1 VNQGKELSPE
11 LRALLA
17 FLLSMGVLIVWG
29 VFFKPPAPK
38 PPAPPPAAKTEK
50 APASAPA
57 APPPEVVLDTP
68 AKLPVRQAA
77 EEKTIVVEN
86 DLYRVE
92 FSNRGGVVRRWELKK
107 YRDDHKPARTL
118 DVVHPEA
125 AAALGGWPLAL
136 TLEDAQLEARV
147 NDALFE
153 VLPAGP
159 QRAPAEVMFEWGDGR
174 VHVSK
179 RLKFVS
185 SYVVEVETSA
195 LLDGKPLA
203 HGIAWRGGFGDATV
217 YGAAEQVRVFY
228 HTQGKIQ
235 TLEHKKLGTPDRRDT
250 RILEPG
256 TVNYTGIEDRYF
268 AAAFLPRANQPLAL
282 WHWRLEHEQ
291 AQENGKSV
299 KLPVAEMAAGT
310 LVPGPLTV
318 RLFVGPKDLEVLG
331 ILNPPLSELVQFGWF
346 GIIARPLFYFLK
358 WIYGYLPNYGW
369 AIVLMTVI
377 INMLL
382 FPLKIVS
389 WRSMQKM
396 QKVMPEIKSIQER
409 YKKYSMR
416 DPRRQQMQQEIM
428 AVYKREGVN
437 PMGGCLPML
446 LQMPIWIGL
455 YQMLNAAIELRH
467 APWVGWISD
476 LSARDPYYILPV
488 MMGVTMYVM
497 QAMTPVTT
505 ADPAQQ
511 RMMKMMPIMFGG
523 MFIIIPISSGL
534 VLYILTSNVVGMA
547 QQWYLNRSAPAAAPA
562 GAPHGK
568 KKKKSAG

>member
-29 VFFKPPAPK
+29 IFFKPPAPK
-38 PPAPPPAAKTEK
+38 PPAPPPAAKTET

-107 YRDDHKPARTL
+107 YRDDHKPQRTL

-125 AAALGGWPLAL
+125 AAALGGWPLAIA
-136 TLEDAQLEARV
+136 LEDAQLEARV
-147 NDALFE
+147 NEALFE
-153 VLPAGP
+153 VTPAGP
-159 QRAPAEVMFEWGDGR
+159 LRAPAEVMFEWGDGR

-195 LLDGKPLA
+195 LLDGQPLA
-203 HGIAWRGGFGDATV
+203 HGIAWRGGFGDDTV

-291 AQENGKSV
+291 AQENGTSV

-310 LVPGPLTV
+310 LTPGPLTV

-331 ILNPPLSELVQFGWF
+331 SLNPPLSELVQFGWF

-467 APWVGWISD
+467 APWFGWIQD

-568 KKKKSAG
+568 KKKKSAV